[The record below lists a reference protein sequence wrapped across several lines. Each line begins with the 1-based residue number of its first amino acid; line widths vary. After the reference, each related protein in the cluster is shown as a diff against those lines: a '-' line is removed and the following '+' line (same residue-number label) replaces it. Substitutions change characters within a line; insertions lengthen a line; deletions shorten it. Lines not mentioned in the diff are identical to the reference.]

1 MAGRPRKKA
10 AHAKKVKPSGPA
22 PCAVLWGLDP
32 SGEKG
37 AAVRSVLAEMGVAVR
52 TVTPER
58 LGDPAGAFARLPGVR
73 PARTPYEGPA
83 PDCEFV
89 LLCGLTSKQI
99 DEFLARSREAGCVV
113 GPKAMLT
120 KDNRGWPIVRL
131 IQAVAAEHAA
141 NGGA

>member
-1 MAGRPRKKA
+1 MSGRPRKKA
-10 AHAKKVKPSGPA
+10 AKKRKPSEPA
-22 PCAVLWGLDP
+22 PCAVLWGFPPD
-32 SGEKG
+32 GEKG
-37 AAVRSVLAEMGVAVR
+37 AAVRGVLREMGVVAR

-58 LGDPAGAFARLPGVR
+58 LGDPAGALAHMPGTR
-73 PARTPYEGPA
+73 PARTPYEGPV